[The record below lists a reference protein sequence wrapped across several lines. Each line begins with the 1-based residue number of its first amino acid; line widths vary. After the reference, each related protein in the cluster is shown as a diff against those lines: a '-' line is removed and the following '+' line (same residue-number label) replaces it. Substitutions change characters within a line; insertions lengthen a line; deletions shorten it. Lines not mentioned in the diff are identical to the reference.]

1 MKCLSVESPA
11 KINLML
17 SVHGPGPD
25 EFHVLTSIMAPLTFG
40 DRLRVSLSG
49 AGVDGLS
56 CDDPSVPN
64 GEDNLILGAARLFRR
79 VSGTDHFFTFDL
91 EKRIPMSAGLG
102 GGSSNAAV
110 ALKAMNKLAGEP
122 LNKRALLDAAAE
134 LGSDCPFFIDAKSA
148 RISGRGEVVES
159 LPGPLCERLSGQR
172 IALFRPH
179 FGVSTAWAYG
189 CLRACGSDGYESEDS
204 AQRRIDTFAS
214 GGALRDLLF
223 NSFEPCVGQKY
234 LPIQCLL
241 EQLRESGY
249 SCLMSGSGSC
259 CFVLLENDTDLADLK
274 TVCEGAFG
282 PEAFFIE
289 SWLS

>member
-1 MKCLSVESPA
+1 MKGLSVESPA

-25 EFHVLTSIMAPLTFG
+25 GFHALTSIMAPLTFG
-40 DRLRVSLSG
+40 DRVQVSLSG
-49 AGVDGLS
+49 AGVDALS
-56 CDDPSVPN
+56 CDDPSVPTD
-64 GEDNLILGAARLFRR
+64 EDNLILRAARLFRN
-79 VSGTDHFFTFDL
+79 VSGTDHRFTFDL

-122 LNKRALLDAAAE
+122 LDKQALLDTAAE

-159 LPGPLCERLSGQR
+159 LPGTLCERLRGQR

-189 CLRACGSDGYESEDS
+189 RLRACGPDAYESAGS
-204 AQRRIDTFAS
+204 AQRRVDAFAS

-223 NSFEPCVGQKY
+223 NSFEPCVGRKY
-234 LPIQCLL
+234 LPIHCLL

-249 SCLMSGSGSC
+249 ACLMSGSGSC
-259 CFVLLENDTDLADLK
+259 CFVLLEDGTDLADVRA
-274 TVCEGAFG
+274 VCEGAFG
-282 PEAFFIE
+282 REAFFIE